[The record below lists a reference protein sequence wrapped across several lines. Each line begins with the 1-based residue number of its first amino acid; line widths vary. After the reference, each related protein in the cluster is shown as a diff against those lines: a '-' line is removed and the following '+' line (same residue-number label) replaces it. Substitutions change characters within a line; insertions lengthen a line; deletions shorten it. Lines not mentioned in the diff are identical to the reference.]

1 MEIHMHRL
9 LSQLRTDH
17 INTSKL
23 LSLFDKE
30 VEELASSS
38 IEPNYHKWQNILL
51 YMTTYQDIFHHPTE
65 EIIFSSIRERDP
77 ILAEKLDEITEQHE
91 RLYEKSKTLHRTL
104 SSIETE
110 FISLDKDKLI
120 AECKHYINL
129 LSSHIGIEEKFIFP
143 FAAENLAKADWEA
156 IESKVKLVDDPMFSQ
171 KRKAEFAE
179 LYECVYAQ

>member
-1 MEIHMHRL
+1 VPTKSL
-9 LSQLRTDH
+9 LLTAP
-17 INTSKL
+17 TST
-23 LSLFDKE
+23 
-30 VEELASSS
+30 VEEEYDFAL
-38 IEPNYHKWQNILL
+38 LL
-51 YMTTYQDIFHHPTE
+51 YAVCAELEQDIFHHPTE

-129 LSSHIGIEEKFIFP
+129 LSSHMGIEEKFIFP
-143 FAAENLAKADWEA
+143 FAAENLAEADWET